1 MEAWFCQVCGT
12 LMAYSDAMLGRCCQ
26 QPRRRDC
33 PLRPAPANDNT
44 PVGVVAVGTI
54 DDPRQG
60 GLPW

>member
-1 MEAWFCQVCGT
+1 
-12 LMAYSDAMLGRCCQ
+12 MAYSDAMLGRCCQ